1 MEDLDRGTKP
11 KVSIVIPVYNGSNYL
26 QEAIDSALAQTYS
39 NMEVIVVNDGSNDDR
54 ATEKIALSYGERI
67 RYFYKPNGGVATALN
82 LGIEKMTGE
91 YFSWLSHDDMYLPDK
106 IEQEIVCLQRLRDFH
121 AVIAEGYQV
130 VDTNGGYIATV
141 NLHRQYPK
149 DKLTNPMFVLMRGGI
164 QACALLIHKS
174 HFERVGLF
182 DPNLKTTQDIDF
194 CFRVLRGQHF
204 YYAPFSRV
212 LVRGHKEQG
221 SKQYFELHMQECD
234 KLWVGMMD
242 TLSLQ
247 EKKNFGG
254 SEFDFYKDLCGFLE
268 TTNYTGAAQ
277 HAQYRMLDV
286 AIKEYRESGKIKNL
300 NLACSWLGI
309 SKKYLLKEAEFSIE
323 NYKSLQKG
331 FLWNLTGPIRFLRK
345 AVFVFKENRFIF
357 LSEKIIRIW
366 KRDGTVMTL
375 KKLNKKLAR
384 CFRETLIIL

>member
-164 QACALLIHKS
+164 QA
-174 HFERVGLF
+174 
-182 DPNLKTTQDIDF
+182 
-194 CFRVLRGQHF
+194 
-204 YYAPFSRV
+204 
-212 LVRGHKEQG
+212 
-221 SKQYFELHMQECD
+221 
-234 KLWVGMMD
+234 
-242 TLSLQ
+242 
-247 EKKNFGG
+247 
-254 SEFDFYKDLCGFLE
+254 
-268 TTNYTGAAQ
+268 
-277 HAQYRMLDV
+277 
-286 AIKEYRESGKIKNL
+286 
-300 NLACSWLGI
+300 
-309 SKKYLLKEAEFSIE
+309 
-323 NYKSLQKG
+323 
-331 FLWNLTGPIRFLRK
+331 
-345 AVFVFKENRFIF
+345 
-357 LSEKIIRIW
+357 
-366 KRDGTVMTL
+366 
-375 KKLNKKLAR
+375 
-384 CFRETLIIL
+384 